1 MNILVFGI
9 GGPTPRAFV
18 RSVLRDASPG
28 EKFRFFGADCNPK
41 AIGLYDRELFTETYL
56 VPRAGQS
63 GYWEAVNRIVREAG
77 IDAAIVIPETE
88 AIEWSKNIH
97 RLEHPVRTHLPDPR
111 LAETLYD
118 KAKVHTL
125 LEGTGLVPRHAEVDP
140 SRADFAELKERL
152 GNGFWIRGT
161 QGAGGLGALRVQEEN
176 RMHQWFGLNP
186 GITRY
191 LAAEYLPGRN
201 LACKFLYF
209 DGELLMAA
217 SAERA
222 GYIMP
227 QSSPSGITGITGF
240 GRLLNEPAAL
250 EASRLALARV
260 TQATGIPLNGMFTVD
275 LKEDVEG
282 CPRLTEINIRH
293 VSFTFA
299 FAYAG
304 ANFAL
309 KELRRLFGL
318 PGGETPLD
326 PVHRFDDRYVFIR
339 DLDGLPLVMPES
351 AMKKPLLG

>member
-18 RSVLRDASPG
+18 RSVLRDIRKD
-28 EKFRFFGADCNPK
+28 EKFRFIGVDCNPK
-41 AIGLYDRELFTETYL
+41 AIGLYDNELFAETYL
-56 VPRAGQS
+56 VPRAGQP
-63 GYWEAVNRIVREAG
+63 GYWEAINRIVREVG
-77 IDAAIVIPETE
+77 IDAAIIIPETE
-88 AIEWSKNIH
+88 AIEWSKNSG
-97 RLEHPVRTHLPDPR
+97 RLERPVRIHLPNPQ
-111 LAETLYD
+111 LAETLYN
-118 KAKVHTL
+118 KAKVHAL
-125 LEGTGLVPRHAEVDP
+125 LDDTGLVPRHIEVDP
-140 SRADFAELKERL
+140 SRVNFADLRSRL
-152 GNGFWIRGT
+152 GDGFWIRGT
-161 QGAGGLGALRVQEEN
+161 QGAGGLGALRIQEEN
-176 RMHQWFGLNP
+176 RMLQWFGLNP
-186 GITRY
+186 SITRY
-191 LAAEYLPGRN
+191 LATEYLPGRN

-240 GRLLNEPAAL
+240 GRLLNEPDAL
-250 EASRLALARV
+250 EASRHALMRI
-260 TQATGIPLNGMFTVD
+260 TQVTGIPLNGMFTVD
-275 LKEDVEG
+275 LKEDADG
-282 CPRLTEINIRH
+282 KPRLTEINIRH

-309 KELRRLFGL
+309 KELRRMFGL
-318 PGGETPLD
+318 PGGETPAD
-326 PVHRFDDRYVFIR
+326 PIHHFNDRYVFIR